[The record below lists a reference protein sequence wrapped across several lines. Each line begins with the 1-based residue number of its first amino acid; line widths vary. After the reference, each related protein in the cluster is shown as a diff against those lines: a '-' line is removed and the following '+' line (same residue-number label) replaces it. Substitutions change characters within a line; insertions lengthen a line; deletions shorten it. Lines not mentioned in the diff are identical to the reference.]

1 MIRFFRKIR
10 HQLLAEGSTG
20 RYFKYAFGE
29 ILLVMIGILL
39 ALQVNNWNIDK
50 TNRIREKKYLT
61 NIVVDL
67 KKDLIRLDYL
77 IKFRTNRL
85 KGDQKL
91 LQQMNGMPVND
102 FDELTKS
109 VVNTLMEENFIP
121 NNSTF
126 LELSSSGNLNL
137 ISNDSIKFL
146 LLELD
151 ELYKVNKLSIEH
163 ETFDY
168 REYISKSAIQLIDL
182 NQLFPVFEGTKTAA
196 EQQITKDNFNGLF
209 NNRAYKNGLFI
220 TTFMSKTNI
229 EAYEKIKMKSQKII
243 NLIAK
248 EK

>member
-1 MIRFFRKIR
+1 
-10 HQLLAEGSTG
+10 
-20 RYFKYAFGE
+20 
-29 ILLVMIGILL
+29 
-39 ALQVNNWNIDK
+39 
-50 TNRIREKKYLT
+50 
-61 NIVVDL
+61 
-67 KKDLIRLDYL
+67 
-77 IKFRTNRL
+77 
-85 KGDQKL
+85 
-91 LQQMNGMPVND
+91 
-102 FDELTKS
+102 
-109 VVNTLMEENFIP
+109 MEENFIP

-243 NLIAK
+243 ELIAK